1 MASNKENEMKEWI
14 LARLREPSTWKGLA
28 LLAGVAG
35 VNVSPELL
43 PQIGT
48 AVGAA
53 IGAVDLI
60 RQER

>member
-1 MASNKENEMKEWI
+1 MKEWI